1 MAGQLILAADQ
12 RARGII
18 TIERYHEYLAALGAV
33 IPACDGVVA
42 SAQPLGHLVASS
54 TIAWDQRSY
63 LSINQTGLAGS
74 AFELDD
80 RVVASLEAA
89 AMAGYTGIK
98 LLTRIDLSDRIT
110 ARALE
115 VLGRVLE
122 DARRLRIEALIEPL
136 SWSRGAIDRSTSAI
150 VLACVVANDHGA
162 PVLAVPTPVDG
173 APGEA
178 RQAEIVRVAESV
190 GSPVLFVVGAGP
202 EPADR
207 ASLLGEA
214 ADVMAGG
221 GVGVV
226 IGQAVFGDSD
236 PAVMARLVADVVRH
250 EHPLDQVLAQL
261 HQSS

>member
-18 TIERYHEYLAALGAV
+18 TIERYHDYLTALSTV

-42 SAQPLGHLVASS
+42 SAQPLGHLVAST

-80 RVVASLEAA
+80 RVVASLDGAA
-89 AMAGYTGIK
+89 VAGYTGVK
-98 LLTRIDLSDRIT
+98 LTTRIDLSDRIT

-115 VLGRVLE
+115 VLGRVIE

-136 SWSRGAIDRSTSAI
+136 SWSGGAVDRTTPAI
-150 VLACVVANDHGA
+150 VLASVVAHDLGA
-162 PVLAVPTPVDG
+162 PVLTLPVPIDG
-173 APGEA
+173 APGGA
-178 RQAEIVRVAESV
+178 RAAEVARVTESV
-190 GSPVLFVVGAGP
+190 GSPALFVVGAGP
-202 EPADR
+202 GPADR
-207 ASLLGEA
+207 ASLLTEV
-214 ADVMAGG
+214 ADAMAGG
-221 GVGVV
+221 GAGVV
-226 IGQAVFGDSD
+226 ISQAVFGDPD
-236 PAVMARLVADVVRH
+236 PALMARLVADIVHH

-261 HQSS
+261 NQ